1 MRGQSCRR
9 LAVHSGVHADC
20 DMFLTMDAIWIQAAA
35 AAIAATATI
44 AGVFFAARQDARA
57 TRTELQQSIE
67 RFISPKLDAMDAHIR
82 HLDDKLEGVSQEVG
96 RLDEKVGRLDEKVS
110 RLDEKVGRLDE
121 KVEELDGK
129 VEELG
134 RDVGILGKD
143 VAFLRGR
150 QEERDRASS

>member
-1 MRGQSCRR
+1 
-9 LAVHSGVHADC
+9 
-20 DMFLTMDAIWIQAAA
+20 MFLTMDAIWIQAAA

-57 TRTELQQSIE
+57 ARTELQQSIE

-82 HLDDKLEGVSQEVG
+82 HLDDKLEGVSREVG
-96 RLDEKVGRLDEKVS
+96 RLDQRVGRLDDKVGRLD
-110 RLDEKVGRLDE
+110 D
-121 KVEELDGK
+121 KVEQ
-129 VEELG
+129 LG
-134 RDVGILGKD
+134 RDVAVLGKD

>member
-1 MRGQSCRR
+1 
-9 LAVHSGVHADC
+9 
-20 DMFLTMDAIWIQAAA
+20 MFLTVDAIWIQAAA

-57 TRTELQQSIE
+57 ARTELQQSIE

-82 HLDDKLEGVSQEVG
+82 HLDDKLEGVSREVG
-96 RLDEKVGRLDEKVS
+96 RLDQRVGRLDDKVGRLD
-110 RLDEKVGRLDE
+110 D
-121 KVEELDGK
+121 KVEQ
-129 VEELG
+129 LG
-134 RDVGILGKD
+134 RDVAVLGKD

>member
-1 MRGQSCRR
+1 
-9 LAVHSGVHADC
+9 
-20 DMFLTMDAIWIQAAA
+20 MDAIWIQALA

-57 TRTELQQSIE
+57 ARTELQQSIE

-96 RLDEKVGRLDEKVS
+96 RLDEKVGRLDEKVG
-110 RLDEKVGRLDE
+110 RLDEKVGE
-121 KVEELDGK
+121 I
-129 VEELG
+129 G
-134 RDVGILGKD
+134 RDVAVLGTD

>member
-1 MRGQSCRR
+1 
-9 LAVHSGVHADC
+9 
-20 DMFLTMDAIWIQAAA
+20 MFLTMDAIWIQAAA

-57 TRTELQQSIE
+57 ARTELQQSIE

-82 HLDDKLEGVSQEVG
+82 HLDDKLEGVSREVG
-96 RLDEKVGRLDEKVS
+96 RLDERVGRLDK
-110 RLDEKVGRLDE
+110 

-129 VEELG
+129 VEEIG

>member
-1 MRGQSCRR
+1 
-9 LAVHSGVHADC
+9 
-20 DMFLTMDAIWIQAAA
+20 MDAIWIQAAA

-57 TRTELQQSIE
+57 ARTELQQSIE

-82 HLDDKLEGVSQEVG
+82 RLDDKLEGVSREVG
-96 RLDEKVGRLDEKVS
+96 RLDERVGK
-110 RLDEKVGRLDE
+110 LDEKVGRLDE
-121 KVEELDGK
+121 KVEQ
-129 VEELG
+129 LG
-134 RDVGILGKD
+134 RDVALLGTD

>member
-1 MRGQSCRR
+1 MH
-9 LAVHSGVHADC
+9 VDC

-121 KVEELDGK
+121 RVGRLDEKVEELDGK

-150 QEERDRASS
+150 QEERDRATS